1 MGSPAGPYK
10 LVTVNTA
17 PERAQRL
24 IGQLVE
30 ALKDEYTIIHA
41 ANCETIES
49 VKSTVEQNQPDVLFC
64 ASMWTAEQAEEIQA
78 IAKTTKPGLVTY
90 AIPHGLKVN
99 SGENAIVDH
108 LKSTVPQLLK
118 THFPA

>member
-1 MGSPAGPYK
+1 
-10 LVTVNTA
+10 
-17 PERAQRL
+17 
-24 IGQLVE
+24 
-30 ALKDEYTIIHA
+30 
-41 ANCETIES
+41 
-49 VKSTVEQNQPDVLFC
+49 
-64 ASMWTAEQAEEIQA
+64 MWTAEQAEEIQA